1 MADKVRVGLIGTSWW
16 TDMMYVP
23 SLASHQRAETVAV
36 CGRNPEPAKA
46 VAAKLGGAKVFA
58 DYDEMIA
65 AGGLDAVVIATPD
78 DTHRAMVEAA
88 ARAGLHVLCEKP
100 LANTL
105 DDALAMERAV
115 ATAGVIN
122 MVLFT
127 WRWQPHWRYLKRLID
142 DGYIGRPFR
151 ARFAF
156 IEGIAMGP
164 AYQWRFDGRRGSGVA
179 GDLGS
184 HMIDMAHWFLGDV
197 ATISADLKTFSDQS
211 RKAEPPPLPVNDACL
226 IALGMKD
233 GAQVLIDSSAVTYLA
248 DRDVVIDVELAG
260 DKGTIEAR
268 HVFGGREAGVTIR
281 GARTGE
287 PSFAP
292 LAVPEEY
299 LAGGVARD
307 ALLDPYAK
315 QSAGARAFIDAILSG
330 QPATPDFAD
339 GVKVQRVLDAAFR
352 SDAEGRVVRLA

>member
-1 MADKVRVGLIGTSWW
+1 MADKLRVGLIGTSWW
-16 TDMMYVP
+16 TDLMYVP
-23 SLASHQRAETVAV
+23 SLASHAGAEVVAV

-46 VAAKLGGAKVFA
+46 VAAKLGGAEVFA
-58 DYDEMIA
+58 DYREMIA

-88 ARAGLHVLCEKP
+88 ASAGLHVLCEKP

-105 DDALAMERAV
+105 DDAEAMERSV
-115 ATAGVIN
+115 AAARVIN
-122 MVLFT
+122 MVMFT
-127 WRWQPHWRYLKRLID
+127 WRWQPQWRYLKRLID

-184 HMIDMAHWFLGDV
+184 HMIDMAHWFLGEV
-197 ATISADLKTFSDQS
+197 ATVSADLRIFSDQS
-211 RKAEPPPLPVNDACL
+211 RKADPAPLPVNDACL
-226 IALGMKD
+226 IALGMTG
-233 GAQVLIDSSAVTYLA
+233 GAQVLIDSSAVTWLA

-260 DKGTIEAR
+260 DAGTIEAR
-268 HVFGGREAGVTIR
+268 HVFGGKEAGVTIR

-287 PSFAP
+287 TGFSP
-292 LAVPEEY
+292 LTIPDEY
-299 LAGGVARD
+299 FTGGAARD
-307 ALLDPYAK
+307 AMLDPYAK

-330 QPATPDFAD
+330 RPATPDFAD

-352 SDAEGRVVRLA
+352 SDVEGRVVSIS